1 MKHKILH
8 FLRFLTRFFIRIFLY
23 KKNYTL
29 VNSVEELMVKGKSCF
44 FGYHDLDPS
53 CDNGCK
59 ILSHVYSGKASDPN
73 AIKNEIDVGYFEKKN
88 DNWEF
93 NKIGS
98 TSAWCW
104 QQGARLQIIKNSE
117 KKNLV
122 FYNIRL
128 NENKFGSCILDLN
141 NNNKVHKSW
150 DEPFNVI
157 SLSGKYGGTLNF
169 GLLGKKRPGYG
180 YHVENL
186 NPYAYVKVV
195 NLNTDKLIYYKRFE
209 SDVDY
214 INHLHFSPDDRWF
227 IYFKFLVSNNTSRE
241 RTLCIVDLENGEEIY
256 ELSRLNF
263 SHFTWLNENELILS
277 VSSRLYWKSI
287 KFNILNKKT
296 SNLSCWIDDF
306 HPYKVPSMDKIIF
319 DSYPL
324 NGRRFLYTANSNF
337 RKIEE
342 ISNFFDN
349 INLKGECRVDL
360 HPKYCFDLNAIHVDC
375 GNKLDDRQSYLINLK
390 N

>member
-8 FLRFLTRFFIRIFLY
+8 FSRFLIRSLIRIFLY
-23 KKNYTL
+23 KKNNTL
-29 VNSVEELMVKGKSCF
+29 VNRVEELGVKGKSCF
-44 FGYHDLDPS
+44 FGYHDLNPS
-53 CDNGCK
+53 FDNGRK
-59 ILSHVYSGKASDPN
+59 ILSHVYSGKSSDSN

-104 QQGARLQIIKNSE
+104 QQGARLQIINNTE

-128 NENKFGSCILDLN
+128 DENNFGSCVIDLDD
-141 NNNKVHKSW
+141 NKVHKSW

-157 SLSGKYGGTLNF
+157 SSSGKLGGILNF
-169 GLLGKKRPGYG
+169 GLLGEKRPGYG
-180 YHVENL
+180 YHVENID
-186 NPYAYVKVV
+186 PRAYVKVV
-195 NLNTDKLIYYKRFE
+195 NLNTDELIYYKCFE

-214 INHLHFSPDDRWF
+214 INHLHFSPGDRWL
-227 IYFKFLVSNNTSRE
+227 IYFKFLVSNNAARE
-241 RTLCIVDLENGEEIY
+241 RTLCIVDLENGKEIY

-263 SHFTWLNENELILS
+263 SHFTWLNNNELILS
-277 VSSRLYWKSI
+277 VSSRLYWKSM
-287 KFNILNKKT
+287 KFNILNKKI
-296 SNLSCWIDDF
+296 SNLSWWIDDF
-306 HPYKVPSMDKIIF
+306 HPYKVPDKDKIIF

-324 NGRRFLYTANSNF
+324 KGRRYLYIANSDF

-342 ISNFFDN
+342 ISNLFDN
-349 INLKGECRVDL
+349 NILKGECRVDL
-360 HPKYCFDLNAIHVDC
+360 HPKYCVELNAIHVDG
-375 GNKLDDRQSYLINLK
+375 GNKLDERRSYLLYLK
-390 N
+390 T